1 MGAPPDC
8 VAEDCGSC
16 DEERGGS
23 KAEEC
28 GPPEERGGSD
38 AEERGSREDELRGP
52 KKELEPGGSIADEDC
67 TGASPEEDS
76 SPAEERGADPEDC
89 SPAEQEEY
97 GRAASDEST
106 PADSSSEIIVPSADD
121 VDSPLQPNR
130 ASAAN
135 APAETKPIV
144 PLRYSMPKIYT
155 KSFAKPTP
163 QPVKKGK

>member
-1 MGAPPDC
+1 MGASPDC

-28 GPPEERGGSD
+28 KPPEEERGGSK
-38 AEERGSREDELRGP
+38 AEECEPPEEERGSREDELRGP
-52 KKELEPGGSIADEDC
+52 KKELEFGDSIAD
-67 TGASPEEDS
+67 EDS
-76 SPAEERGADPEDC
+76 SPAEESGADPEDC

-97 GRAASDEST
+97 GRAASDESV

-163 QPVKKGK
+163 QAVKKGK